1 MAKAPFKRQHTFQM
15 AKAVLLGQIICT
27 ALSRIAICDEMKKT
41 PVGKSLR
48 EIFVEK
54 IKFVIN
60 YVNDII
66 K

>member
-1 MAKAPFKRQHTFQM
+1 
-15 AKAVLLGQIICT
+15 
-27 ALSRIAICDEMKKT
+27 MKIT
-41 PVGKSLR
+41 PVGESLR

-60 YVNDII
+60 CVNDII